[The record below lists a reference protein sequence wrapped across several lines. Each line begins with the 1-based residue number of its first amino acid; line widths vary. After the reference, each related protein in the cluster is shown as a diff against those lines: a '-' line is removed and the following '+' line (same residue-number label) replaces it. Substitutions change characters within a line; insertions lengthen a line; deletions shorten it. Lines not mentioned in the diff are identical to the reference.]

1 MDYKSAVE
9 YIKSLSERGI
19 SPGLDSVSR
28 LLSELN
34 NPESSLKL
42 IHIAGT
48 NGKGSVGAYLS
59 SIICSAGMSCAR
71 FVSPCVG
78 DYENTFLI
86 NSESMDKNVIGKCA
100 DTLKKAVNRLEEK
113 GIYPTSFEA
122 ETALAFLIFKHISPD
137 YAIIECGMG
146 GRLDATNAALKK
158 ELSII
163 TKISLD
169 HTAYLGSTLSEIT
182 AEKTGIIR
190 RNTPVVTA
198 VQDSE
203 AMTVMEQVCENF
215 SSNLHIADTAKLI
228 KSDLSETV
236 FSLDKKTY
244 TTHMLG
250 TYQIQ
255 NAAIAIKAA
264 QVIGIDETAV
274 KLGISNARWE
284 YRFER
289 VGNFILDGA
298 HNPDG
303 ASALVSSL
311 KAYTVPEKT
320 AFVCACFA
328 DKDYEKIAEITSPY
342 AQCVY
347 CVTAPTNRALAAN
360 ILADTFKKQGIAAY
374 ATSLYEALR
383 AAARFDNAVVFGTLS
398 ILSDAK
404 KIIKQLTE
412 DDHGT
417 LQQNL

>member
-1 MDYKSAVE
+1 
-9 YIKSLSERGI
+9 
-19 SPGLDSVSR
+19 
-28 LLSELN
+28 
-34 NPESSLKL
+34 
-42 IHIAGT
+42 
-48 NGKGSVGAYLS
+48 
-59 SIICSAGMSCAR
+59 
-71 FVSPCVG
+71 
-78 DYENTFLI
+78 
-86 NSESMDKNVIGKCA
+86 
-100 DTLKKAVNRLEEK
+100 
-113 GIYPTSFEA
+113 
-122 ETALAFLIFKHISPD
+122 
-137 YAIIECGMG
+137 MG

-182 AEKTGIIR
+182 AEKAGIIR

-203 AMTVMEQVCENF
+203 AMTVMEQVCETF
-215 SSNLHIADTAKLI
+215 SSNLHVADTAKLI

-274 KLGISNARWE
+274 KLGISNAHWE

-347 CVTAPTNRALAAN
+347 CATAPTNRALAAN

>member
-182 AEKTGIIR
+182 AEKAGIIR

-320 AFVCACFA
+320 AFVYACFA